1 MAIHVSEVHFTVE
14 PIERGFRLCG
24 EFDLA
29 AVELFEAA
37 VEGAGAGIVVLD
49 MSGGSFLDSS
59 GIHAIVDLHRRL
71 TSVGGRRRIDGASS
85 HVVTVFGQT
94 GLARMF
100 GVEVD

>member
-37 VEGAGAGIVVLD
+37 VEGVGAGIVVLD
-49 MSGGSFLDSS
+49 MSAVSFIDSS
-59 GIHAIVDLHRRL
+59 GIHAIVGLHRRL
-71 TSVGGRRRIDGASS
+71 TSVGGRLRVEGASS
-85 HVVTVFGQT
+85 HIVTVFGQT